1 MGKGKKKS
9 ECQIEL
15 SARDSE
21 CVKADQWRRLREC
34 VMGPSSA
41 VIFHLSNH
49 YALIFAL
56 REWTDAQC
64 SPPRQVRQVLTA
76 RKGQRPSA
84 WVDFEEARETMI
96 KWSGYKLLRV
106 DFRGGA
112 TSAAAGGG
120 DGAAPSVQR
129 G

>member
-1 MGKGKKKS
+1 
-9 ECQIEL
+9 
-15 SARDSE
+15 
-21 CVKADQWRRLREC
+21 
-34 VMGPSSA
+34 MGPSSA

-64 SPPRQVRQVLTA
+64 SRQVRQVLTA

-106 DFRGGA
+106 DFKGGSI
-112 TSAAAGGG
+112 SAAGAGG
-120 DGAAPSVQR
+120 DGAARRCSGGEELR
-129 G
+129 SGTS